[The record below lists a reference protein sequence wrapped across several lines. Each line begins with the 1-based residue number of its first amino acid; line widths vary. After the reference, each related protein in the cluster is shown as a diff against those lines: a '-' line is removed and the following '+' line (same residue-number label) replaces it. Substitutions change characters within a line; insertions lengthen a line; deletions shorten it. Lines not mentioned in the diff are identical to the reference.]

1 MLLLYC
7 HYPSISVL
15 PVPPSSYTCSFST
28 SVTLNKLVCFLCSP
42 TRAPAFAYSIKICWG
57 FDSIASCQ
65 LPVATGPVVEITIA
79 PQHDCQP
86 LMMKR
91 QGGNKS
97 SPQSCRCWCW
107 ELFVVW
113 RCLWGRGGMFLCEY
127 ECVWVCEH
135 VLAKL
140 YVCVLYICLWAC
152 VLALWPSGYEEPSW
166 EEEWVHSSWLSGA
179 GGHTGTQRGDER
191 PLCRCHP
198 LGFSGLAS
206 KCHVWQL
213 ARCCSPTSCWQKR
226 LLKDARV
233 GCKHR
238 EHPNGSNIK
247 ESCWLLSVIEH

>member
-1 MLLLYC
+1 MSESYFQLACYCYYC
-7 HYPSISVL
+7 HYPSISLL

-28 SVTLNKLVCFLCSP
+28 SLTLNKLVCFLCSP
-42 TRAPAFAYSIKICWG
+42 TPAPAFVYSIKICWG

-65 LPVATGPVVEITIA
+65 LPVAAGPVVEITIA

-127 ECVWVCEH
+127 DCVWVCEH

-140 YVCVLYICLWAC
+140 CVCVCTVNLSVSLCVSAVALWLWGTQLGGRVSAFI
-152 VLALWPSGYEEPSW
+152 LALWGRGPHRYPTRGWKAALQMSPAGVQWPSQQMSC
-166 EEEWVHSSWLSGA
+166 LAA
-179 GGHTGTQRGDER
+179 GT
-191 PLCRCHP
+191 L
-198 LGFSGLAS
+198 
-206 KCHVWQL
+206 
-213 ARCCSPTSCWQKR
+213 
-226 LLKDARV
+226 
-233 GCKHR
+233 
-238 EHPNGSNIK
+238 
-247 ESCWLLSVIEH
+247 LLSHQLLAEASSKGC